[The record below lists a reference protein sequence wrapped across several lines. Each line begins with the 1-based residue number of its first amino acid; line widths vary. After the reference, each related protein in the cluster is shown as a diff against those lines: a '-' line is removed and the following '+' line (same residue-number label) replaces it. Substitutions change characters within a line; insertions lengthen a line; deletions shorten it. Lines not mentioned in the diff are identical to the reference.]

1 MSQPECIS
9 NKVLYIM
16 SCGSSSGMLVEDLVQ
31 LAQAAMWK
39 VCVITTPEGT
49 KFIDIPKLEQLT
61 GYPVRSQYKRA
72 EEPDV
77 LPRADAIVVFPA
89 TFNTINKWASGISDT
104 LVVGTLC
111 EYMGLG
117 APIIAIPCFRT
128 GGGLDGHPIFF
139 KNLEFLQACGVR
151 VIYEPEN
158 YPPKNRVPGNVIL
171 EELNAILAK
180 DAHWFSASF
189 ANNSSTKGKR
199 KNERYYLHTTLPENH
214 TWTDEVCLRVGS
226 VNKPLGSMR
235 IRWYRVDDEPLSLP
249 RIEAEGTHIFFLI
262 PEVFAL
268 LDRLGKYVQPSDLCE
283 LLQQHFGFTDASPLQ
298 ERDLTSSR
306 QC

>member
-1 MSQPECIS
+1 MSQPEYIV

-16 SCGSSSGMLVEDLVQ
+16 SCGSSSGMLVEDLVR

-61 GYPVRSQYKRA
+61 GYSVRSHYKRP

-89 TFNTINKWASGISDT
+89 TFNTIYKWASGISDT

-117 APIIAIPCFRT
+117 MPILVIPCFRT

-139 KNLEFLQACGVR
+139 KSLEFLQACGVH
-151 VIYEPEN
+151 VIYEPEK
-158 YPPKNRVPGNVIL
+158 YPPKNRVPGDVIL
-171 EELNAILAK
+171 EALSAIMAK
-180 DAHWFSASF
+180 DTENQPASF
-189 ANNSSTKGKR
+189 ASNSSRKGKR
-199 KNERYYLHTTLPENH
+199 KNERYYLHKTLPENH
-214 TWTDEVCLRVGS
+214 AWTDEVCLSVGN
-226 VNKPLGSMR
+226 VHEPLGKMM

-249 RIEAEGTHIFFLI
+249 RIEVDGDKARTLFLL
-262 PEVFAL
+262 PEVVAL
-268 LDRLGKYVQPSDLCE
+268 LDRLGNHIRPYDLCE
-283 LLQQHFGFTDASPLQ
+283 LLHEHFGFTDARSLR
-298 ERDLTSSR
+298 EYSASSR
-306 QC
+306 